1 MIVHNI
7 FILSHAIRNA
17 ENLYSKIAQQS
28 VPISL
33 LRVFDA
39 FASFA
44 ENVGAQDE
52 MVNDKRNSSVELGAT
67 MDDKDAKGF
76 LKKETVRKIKSI
88 AGHMALLITLMLYTA
103 IGGLVF
109 RQIEL
114 PAELGRLERLRAKL
128 RMQRYRFIESISNN
142 TDVFNLRTL
151 INVKLRVYEE
161 AVQEAA
167 EAGLLVSFVNTM
179 DQDAHI
185 ESDLPPIVTERW
197 SILQAVFFAST
208 VLTTIGYGNVV
219 PSTNWGRIFC
229 IFFALIG
236 IPLTLIVIADLGKLF
251 AEGVVYIALKLKL
264 KLLFRAKLSCV
275 PTNVTG
281 RRSLGACAAIILL
294 FLYLACGA
302 GMFMLWED
310 DWNFF
315 DGFYF
320 CFVTMTTIGF
330 GDLVPKKPKY
340 TLLCTLYILV
350 GLALTGTIIE
360 LVRRQYAQSWRRLQ
374 RLSGPLAET
383 LRKLGEQAGG
393 DMSALHS
400 DLKKV
405 LTIISMP
412 RLRWS
417 TSIDRDVTKDRDWE
431 EAVEAV
437 LRDIAASATVPPP
450 KKPIVQIVVYESS
463 V

>member
-1 MIVHNI
+1 M
-7 FILSHAIRNA
+7 
-17 ENLYSKIAQQS
+17 
-28 VPISL
+28 
-33 LRVFDA
+33 
-39 FASFA
+39 
-44 ENVGAQDE
+44 
-52 MVNDKRNSSVELGAT
+52 
-67 MDDKDAKGF
+67 
-76 LKKETVRKIKSI
+76 KS
-88 AGHMALLITLMLYTA
+88 GKNT
-103 IGGLVF
+103 VF

-114 PAELGRLERLRAKL
+114 PAELRRLERLRAKL
-128 RMQRYRFIESISNN
+128 RTQRYRFVESVANN
-142 TDVFNLRTL
+142 TDVSNFQTL
-151 INVKLRVYEE
+151 ISMNLRVYEE
-161 AVQEAA
+161 MVQEAA
-167 EAGLLVSFVNTM
+167 EAGLLVSFVT
-179 DQDAHI
+179 DIIDYADRVD
-185 ESDLPPIVTERW
+185 SDLPPVVTERW
-197 SILQAVFFAST
+197 SVLQAVFFAST

-229 IFFALIG
+229 IFFAFIG

-251 AEGVVYIALKLKL
+251 AKVVVHIALTMKSKLPFL
-264 KLLFRAKLSCV
+264 MNLSCI

-281 RRSLGACAAIILL
+281 RRSLGACAAVGLL

-310 DWNFF
+310 DWDFF

-350 GLALTGTIIE
+350 GLALTSTIIE
-360 LVRRQYAQSWRRLQ
+360 LVRRQYAQSWRGLQ

-400 DLKKV
+400 DLRKV
-405 LTIISMP
+405 LTVISMP

-417 TSIDRDVTKDRDWE
+417 SSIDPGGSKDRDWE

-437 LRDIAASATVPPP
+437 LRDIAASATAPPS

>member
-1 MIVHNI
+1 
-7 FILSHAIRNA
+7 
-17 ENLYSKIAQQS
+17 
-28 VPISL
+28 
-33 LRVFDA
+33 
-39 FASFA
+39 
-44 ENVGAQDE
+44 

>member
-1 MIVHNI
+1 MQ
-7 FILSHAIRNA
+7 FEMQKDPLLEDRR
-17 ENLYSKIAQQS
+17 S
-28 VPISL
+28 VLFECSTC
-33 LRVFDA
+33 LRR
-39 FASFA
+39 SRK
-44 ENVGAQDE
+44 NVGASDE
-52 MVNDKRNSSVELGAT
+52 MTNDNKCNSSVELGTT
-67 MDDKDAKGF
+67 MDENAKRRF
-76 LKKETVRKIKSI
+76 FKEKTMRKIKSI
-88 AGHMALLITLMLYTA
+88 ASHMGLLIALMLYTA

-128 RMQRYRFIESISNN
+128 RTQRYRFVESISNN

-151 INVKLRVYEE
+151 VSVKLRAYEE

-167 EAGLLVSFVNTM
+167 EAGLLISFVTDTM
-179 DQDAHI
+179 NQDAYA
-185 ESDLPPIVTERW
+185 ESDLAPIVTERW
-197 SILQAVFFAST
+197 NVFQAIFFAST

-229 IFFALIG
+229 ILFALVG
-236 IPLTLIVIADLGKLF
+236 IPFTLIVIADLGKLF
-251 AEGVVYIALKLKL
+251 AEGVVHIALKLKL
-264 KLLFRAKLSCV
+264 PFRAKLSCI

-281 RRSLGACAAIILL
+281 RRSLGACAAIVLL

-310 DWNFF
+310 DWDFF

-360 LVRRQYAQSWRRLQ
+360 LVRRQYAQSWKRLQ
-374 RLSGPLAET
+374 RLSGPLAEA

-400 DLKKV
+400 DLRKV
-405 LTIISMP
+405 LTVISMP

-417 TSIDRDVTKDRDWE
+417 ASIDDVTMKDQDWE

-437 LRDIAASATVPPP
+437 LRDIAASATMPPP
-450 KKPIVQIVVYESS
+450 KKPIVQIVIYESS

>member
-1 MIVHNI
+1 
-7 FILSHAIRNA
+7 
-17 ENLYSKIAQQS
+17 
-28 VPISL
+28 
-33 LRVFDA
+33 
-39 FASFA
+39 
-44 ENVGAQDE
+44 
-52 MVNDKRNSSVELGAT
+52 MVNDKCNSSVELDAA
-67 MDDKDAKGF
+67 MDDEDAKGF

-151 INVKLRVYEE
+151 INVKLCVYEE

-350 GLALTGTIIE
+350 GLALTSTIIE